1 MKHLTTPME
10 IGSLR
15 LHNRLVMPPMATA
28 KADEEGRVTQALVDY
43 YLEKTQGGCIGLVI
57 TEHSYISPEGKASR
71 NQVSIAQDDDIPG
84 LRRIA
89 SAIHQ
94 NGSKAIAQINHAGG
108 QAKSEVTGHKS
119 ISASAVKMPNQK
131 TDSPMLPQEMTQAD
145 IRRVVEQFAKAAARA
160 KAAGFEGEE
169 IHSAHG

>member
-1 MKHLTTPME
+1 M
-10 IGSLR
+10 
-15 LHNRLVMPPMATA
+15 
-28 KADEEGRVTQALVDY
+28 
-43 YLEKTQGGCIGLVI
+43 VI

-119 ISASAVKMPNQK
+119 ISASAVK
-131 TDSPMLPQEMTQAD
+131 TVSYTHL
-145 IRRVVEQFAKAAARA
+145 AARA
-160 KAAGFEGEE
+160 RIPRPMPIKRGRKGLIRHFSGRNNAAASTIRVKAY
-169 IHSAHG
+169 SA